1 MSRIKNLREEALAL
15 HKDNVGKIDIRIKV
29 PARDNDDLTLAYS
42 PGVAEPCKE
51 INKDP
56 AMLDVYT
63 NHSNFVCVVSNG
75 TAVLGLGDIGA
86 GAAMPVM
93 EGKSLLFKRFGDVDA
108 FPLCVDTK
116 DTAKIVELV
125 ELVAPTFGGVN
136 LEDIKAPE
144 CFEIEDSLKARG
156 VFKGPIFH
164 DDQHGTAVV
173 TLAGLLNALKIVGK
187 NIEDIK
193 VVTSGAG
200 AAGTAIIKLLM
211 AVGLK
216 NVIMCDS
223 KGPIWEGRPEGMNK
237 YKDAIAKATNPD
249 KVKGTLADAIK
260 GADVF
265 IGVSKPGILTTEL
278 CKTMNKDAIVFAMAN
293 PTPEIMP
300 DEAKA
305 GGVRVMATGRSDFP
319 NQGNNVLCFPGL
331 FKGALSVR
339 ARDINDK
346 MKLAA
351 AYAIADLITDAD
363 RSEENIIPGAF
374 DPRVAEAVA
383 NAVAKAARETGVAR
397 L

>member
-1 MSRIKNLREEALAL
+1 M
-15 HKDNVGKIDIRIKV
+15 
-29 PARDNDDLTLAYS
+29 
-42 PGVAEPCKE
+42 
-51 INKDP
+51 
-56 AMLDVYT
+56 
-63 NHSNFVCVVSNG
+63 
-75 TAVLGLGDIGA
+75 
-86 GAAMPVM
+86 
-93 EGKSLLFKRFGDVDA
+93 DA

-265 IGVSKPGILTTEL
+265 IGVSVPDSLNEDMIRS
-278 CKTMNKDAIVFAMAN
+278 MAKDPIIFAQAN
-293 PTPEIMP
+293 PIPEIWP
-300 DEAKA
+300 IERATQAGAK
-305 GGVRVMATGRSDFP
+305 VVATGRSDIK
-319 NQGNNVLCFPGL
+319 NQINNVLAFPGI
-331 FKGALSVR
+331 FRGAIDVR
-339 ARDINDK
+339 ATDINDA
-346 MKLAA
+346 MKIAA
-351 AYAIADLITDAD
+351 AHAIADLVTPEKLSPDY
-363 RSEENIIPGAF
+363 IIPPAT
-374 DPRVAEAVA
+374 DPDVAPAVAAATARAAIESGIARNPVDPQSVAE
-383 NAVAKAARETGVAR
+383 NLRKR
-397 L
+397 LS

>member
-1 MSRIKNLREEALAL
+1 
-15 HKDNVGKIDIRIKV
+15 
-29 PARDNDDLTLAYS
+29 
-42 PGVAEPCKE
+42 
-51 INKDP
+51 
-56 AMLDVYT
+56 MLDVYT

-200 AAGTAIIKLLM
+200 AAGTAIIKLSPWPS
-211 AVGLK
+211 GSRTSSY
-216 NVIMCDS
+216 CDS
-223 KGPIWEGRPEGMNK
+223 RAPFGRGRPEGMNK

-265 IGVSKPGILTTEL
+265 IGVSVPDSLNEDMIRS
-278 CKTMNKDAIVFAMAN
+278 MAKDPIIFAQAN
-293 PTPEIMP
+293 PIPEIWP
-300 DEAKA
+300 IERATQAGAK
-305 GGVRVMATGRSDFP
+305 VVATGRSDIK
-319 NQGNNVLCFPGL
+319 NQINNVLAFPGI
-331 FKGALSVR
+331 FRGAIDVR
-339 ARDINDK
+339 ATDINDA
-346 MKLAA
+346 MKIAA
-351 AYAIADLITDAD
+351 AHAIADLVTPEKLSPDYISPPATDPD
-363 RSEENIIPGAF
+363 
-374 DPRVAEAVA
+374 VAPAVA
-383 NAVAKAARETGVAR
+383 AATAR
-397 L
+397 AIYRKRHRP